1 MMPPLL
7 RFRVGGVEM
16 RLSEQ
21 YYTMADCISTLNGLF
36 ESDLSDPPPSIWK
49 EWLWQCDLSEPVSVD
64 CLLNRMHL
72 LGLLIARLRAR
83 REPHLMNICVS
94 VPHIVHQ
101 HARVAQLTPRQVKDV
116 LEDLQMHWLR
126 HVEEETDVDDLAE
139 LLDALLTRF
148 GCFCSQP
155 YAYDDVNMRDTD
167 SEDRMSVLTI
177 RRIVSIFCVLYRHIH
192 MLICAQSVIET
203 PSDNV
208 PVLHDYHIQASQE
221 AFYKHSMHADI
232 PPAARLL
239 YQQDFSGFY
248 HCVSQVVYFH
258 YPGYERRVQIP
269 LERIRSG
276 MEAVHTLAPI
286 MELFPEIHLCFEDEN
301 WKPDAWNWV
310 LMGRRVYLVEPAPMQ
325 TVWYAP
331 SLLTLLGVFLQR

>member
-1 MMPPLL
+1 M
-7 RFRVGGVEM
+7 
-16 RLSEQ
+16 
-21 YYTMADCISTLNGLF
+21 
-36 ESDLSDPPPSIWK
+36 
-49 EWLWQCDLSEPVSVD
+49 
-64 CLLNRMHL
+64 
-72 LGLLIARLRAR
+72 
-83 REPHLMNICVS
+83 
-94 VPHIVHQ
+94 
-101 HARVAQLTPRQVKDV
+101 
-116 LEDLQMHWLR
+116 
-126 HVEEETDVDDLAE
+126 DDLAE

-148 GCFCSQP
+148 GCFCLQP
-155 YAYDDVNMRDTD
+155 YVYDDVNMRDTD

-286 MELFPEIHLCFEDEN
+286 MARWSYFQRFICVSRMKTGNQTRGIGCSWEGACILSNQLRCKRFGMLPACSRFSGFFCSVNRRASASSSCRRRCCQAPH
-301 WKPDAWNWV
+301 
-310 LMGRRVYLVEPAPMQ
+310 GRA
-325 TVWYAP
+325 
-331 SLLTLLGVFLQR
+331 